1 MKKLFVALSILVA
14 TIFGTCSTLNSG
26 TIVFAENETSEV
38 VESSSEPSESEEP
51 VESETELEPIN
62 VDEEVSKISQ
72 TARDVIEVIKT
83 VLSQPI
89 VIGGVSV
96 SLGTI
101 LLFVLGKVFGNLLS
115 KRNSKYDKK
124 IAEYENRITNLLKQ
138 VGVSEQAIKDL
149 KDNYEK
155 LLPIIEEMIQNTK
168 NIQVKAKLNALYEE
182 TKQKTK
188 ETTQEVAEQV
198 EEQNYIPKSTQ
209 DTIKELLEK

>member
-1 MKKLFVALSILVA
+1 MKKIFVALSILVE

-38 VESSSEPSESEEP
+38 VESSSEPSESE
-51 VESETELEPIN
+51 TELEPIN

-72 TARDVIEVIKT
+72 GAKDVIEVIKT

-155 LLPIIEEMIQNTK
+155 LLPVIEEMIQNTK

-188 ETTQEVAEQV
+188 ETTQEVVEQV

>member
-14 TIFGTCSTLNSG
+14 TIFGTCSALSSG

-38 VESSSEPSESEEP
+38 VESSSEPSESE
-51 VESETELEPIN
+51 TELEPIN

-72 TARDVIEVIKT
+72 GAKDVIEVIKT

-155 LLPIIEEMIQNTK
+155 LLPVIEEMIQNTK

-188 ETTQEVAEQV
+188 ETTQEVVEQV

>member
-1 MKKLFVALSILVA
+1 MKKLFVVLSILVA

-38 VESSSEPSESEEP
+38 VESSSEPSESE
-51 VESETELEPIN
+51 TELEPIN
-62 VDEEVSKISQ
+62 IDEEVSKISQ

-155 LLPIIEEMIQNTK
+155 LLPVIEEMIQNTK

>member
-14 TIFGTCSTLNSG
+14 TLFGTCSTLSNG

-62 VDEEVSKISQ
+62 IDEEVSKISQ

-83 VLSQPI
+83 IFSQPI

-101 LLFVLGKVFGNLLS
+101 VLFVLGKVFGSLLS

-124 IAEYENRITNLLKQ
+124 IAELLNQ
-138 VGVSEQAIKDL
+138 VGVSEQALKDL
-149 KDNYEK
+149 KENYEK

-188 ETTQEVAEQV
+188 ETTQEVVEQV
-198 EEQNYIPKSTQ
+198 EEQNYIPKSAQ